1 MSVRAEKQGVIT
13 FAPIPLEAFIVDV
26 DQDMRSWD
34 QLCVRVCMQT
44 CLWVSLNSYIK

>member
-1 MSVRAEKQGVIT
+1 MSVRAEKRGVIT

-34 QLCVRVCMQT
+34 RQRARVCMQT
-44 CLWVSLNSYIK
+44 CLWVSFNLHLE